1 MEHHHAKQSGSVFIE
16 LLWTIPL
23 FIAGIVLIILVG
35 VHLNAKSALQD
46 AVTHALSLATTRG
59 YSAQLLYAPFA
70 RVTDYANGDKPFEHI
85 KDLLVSSQK
94 LDSPEDLLLAS
105 YRSALGGVQLN
116 DLGTSEL
123 LALVYVNQAVSLASL
138 GEAVFPCSA
147 DDQSMGCLRCF
158 FVPTATGVLPLAI
171 DVNILDDLSTAAP
184 QSQMSMEVRDRESKQ
199 RLEMWCS
206 YRPKNV
212 FLSIAMGL
220 AQASGFTLDPTLG
233 TIQVKGAADAFA
245 GF

>member
-1 MEHHHAKQSGSVFIE
+1 
-16 LLWTIPL
+16 
-23 FIAGIVLIILVG
+23 
-35 VHLNAKSALQD
+35 
-46 AVTHALSLATTRG
+46 
-59 YSAQLLYAPFA
+59 
-70 RVTDYANGDKPFEHI
+70 
-85 KDLLVSSQK
+85 
-94 LDSPEDLLLAS
+94 
-105 YRSALGGVQLN
+105 
-116 DLGTSEL
+116 
-123 LALVYVNQAVSLASL
+123 
-138 GEAVFPCSA
+138 
-147 DDQSMGCLRCF
+147 MGCLRCF